1 MARQS
6 QLCYSPKKLGHFRRH
21 DFYLSH
27 LGPLINV
34 LPIYLTTSPSMW
46 ALRYLWL
53 RCTSWDQQL
62 SLYLLAAYLSLPPAV
77 CFLPLRPAS
86 NHRGIIFYH
95 FIFHWTTV
103 ASITEFLKILI
114 EVEKLFGSFFL
125 GEIIFQSFGTG
136 PVRNFHWKW
145 KLRKR
150 VSYPSPL

>member
-27 LGPLINV
+27 LGPLING
-34 LPIYLTTSPSMW
+34 LSIYLTTF
-46 ALRYLWL
+46 
-53 RCTSWDQQL
+53 
-62 SLYLLAAYLSLPPAV
+62 SLYVCTKISMVTLHLLRSTTLFILTSCLPFITSSSL
-77 CFLPLRPAS
+77 FLPLRPAS